1 MLIKWIAGVILA
13 FLIIDH
19 IWVHYGGPFLEK
31 YRSQYREELKKGTVE
46 KQEVPMEQSYR
57 KSILD
62 ETWERV
68 KGLLRRDDEEKTNR

>member
-1 MLIKWIAGVILA
+1 M
-13 FLIIDH
+13 
-19 IWVHYGGPFLEK
+19 EK

-68 KGLLRRDDEEKTNR
+68 KGLLRRDEEEKTNR